1 MNYLPPC
8 NYCPR
13 SGAGNA
19 SYLFGMVD
27 SFVGWVPVVAA
38 VAVAVAASVGSIAV
52 ASAPHSNSRSPFR
65 SKIACYTLF
74 NFLLNACFIV
84 FSFPEKT
91 KYRGDTLS
99 QEMYLSKI
107 SLNWDSEGEITLQMN
122 LIHWKAG
129 PAVCHHLGNHL
140 LIIFSW
146 LFEILMKIKQS
157 IEFSIVLYRLGFI

>member
-65 SKIACYTLF
+65 SKIACYTF
-74 NFLLNACFIV
+74 QFFTERVFYRFLLSREN
-84 FSFPEKT
+84 
-91 KYRGDTLS
+91 
-99 QEMYLSKI
+99 KI
-107 SLNWDSEGEITLQMN
+107 
-122 LIHWKAG
+122 
-129 PAVCHHLGNHL
+129 
-140 LIIFSW
+140 
-146 LFEILMKIKQS
+146 
-157 IEFSIVLYRLGFI
+157 